1 MLTVAAIVV
10 QQIALYGPS
19 GPVLAS
25 WFPAADKVQHA
36 IGFALPMLLVLLT
49 LHTYA
54 VRAGRRLRPIW
65 PAVVAGVLA
74 VNAMLSEVVQARP
87 QSGRTGDPVDAVADL
102 IGIALG
108 WLVFLG
114 LRDRLPARGRA

>member
-1 MLTVAAIVV
+1 
-10 QQIALYGPS
+10 
-19 GPVLAS
+19 
-25 WFPAADKVQHA
+25 VQHA

-54 VRAGRRLRPIW
+54 ARAGRPLRPVW

-102 IGIALG
+102 LGIALG
-108 WLVFLG
+108 WLAFLG
-114 LRDRLPARGRA
+114 LRDRVPVRGRG